1 MLEKVRVPLA
11 EALIHVSEIMEA
23 VEENDQEALEKIY
36 NSTLDMAKEDFAN
49 AVDRRILADRALKAA
64 IKMAEEAKRE
74 WNSRLNTIKK
84 AHESLKQNT
93 IFHIA
98 TNPGVKFAGKEGRIK
113 IRKNG
118 GKPLLKLNFETSEVK
133 GLLSDQDIFKYE
145 IPSECYQEMTVKVMN
160 KDQMAEYIKKN
171 SELELDHLNT
181 PITTY
186 LAKNKLG
193 TLTRGSHMDVGG
205 A

>member
-1 MLEKVRVPLA
+1 MPEETKVPLA
-11 EALIHVSEIMEA
+11 EALIHVSDIMEA
-23 VEENDQEALEKIY
+23 IDKNNEEALKEIY
-36 NSTLDMAKEDFAN
+36 NTTLDMVKEDFAN
-49 AVDRRILADRALKAA
+49 AVDRRILADRAFKAA
-64 IKMAEEAKRE
+64 TKMAEDAKRE
-74 WNSRLNTIKK
+74 WNARLNTIKK
-84 AHESLKQNT
+84 AHDSLKQNT

-98 TNPGVKFAGKEGRIK
+98 TNKGVKFAGKEGRIK

-118 GKPLLKLNFETSEVK
+118 GKPLMKLSFDTSEVK
-133 GLLSDQDIFKYE
+133 GLISDEDIFKYE
-145 IPSECYQEMTVKVMN
+145 IPSECYETRTIKVMN

-181 PITTY
+181 PVTTY